1 MSNIKRPTPSASVML
16 LMQRVGRG
24 GGGVLSIRV
33 AFLFFTEFEIHF
45 IVAVTDLSDNLTIF
59 EEPVLI

>member
-24 GGGVLSIRV
+24 GGVLSIRV

-45 IVAVTDLSDNLTIF
+45 IVTVTDLSDNLTIF
-59 EEPVLI
+59 NEPVLI